1 MYKQSLAAIASLA
14 WTVPAGA
21 GEHCIASHYGVGDG
35 YGGRRTAN
43 GERMNPRAMT
53 AAHRTL
59 PFGTGRARHA
69 SVGPLGGRAHQRSR
83 SVRAGRCIEIL
94 WGVARALG
102 MTGIAAVIV
111 ESVR

>member
-53 AAHRTL
+53 AAHRAL
-59 PFGTGRARHA
+59 PFGTGVRATHR
-69 SVGPLGGRAHQRSR
+69 LGR
-83 SVRAGRCIEIL
+83 SVVVRINDRGPF
-94 WGVARALG
+94 ARG
-102 MTGIAAVIV
+102 AA
-111 ESVR
+111 SKFCGASLARSA